1 MNNTTFDIC
10 RTLAHFKIS
19 HKLAVGFSLLL
30 VILAAVALTALR
42 SLSTA
47 QTSVEELV
55 SDSLPTVTK
64 SLELSDALEKT
75 NAALGFYLLSKE
87 PKYQNEYEAGLVAV
101 TQILQDIEAMP
112 VVQSDPQSREAIE
125 RINTDIQEYKALKE
139 KMIHLATS
147 QNDNFPGIAF
157 AAREINPVGQQ
168 MQQILT
174 EMYLVERDE
183 EATTLRKQILAD
195 IGEVRYAWANV
206 MNGVRAYLAYRS
218 DVALQQADVYAE
230 VASERIA
237 KLQGYGDELT
247 FEQVDGL
254 ERLVVLR
261 EKFAVNVKNLV
272 KIHGG
277 EQWRS
282 DAFAI
287 RSELGPIVDR
297 VKNNIT
303 QLVDTKRAQ
312 NEQISETLISD
323 VQSTR
328 SFVGLLVMVGL
339 ILGVGGAIF
348 ISAIVVN
355 PLKRAVHAMQDIAAG
370 DGDLTHRLEVKGND
384 ELANLAVAFNSFVD
398 QIRNTISQ
406 VTGSTQT
413 LASASEEVSQIANET
428 STGVEQQR
436 QETELVASAITQM
449 TVTMDQVVQNAQ
461 HAAEAADN
469 ANDQANQGK
478 AVVSQTIKSIETLA
492 SEVEKGATVI
502 QGLEKDS
509 DQIGSVLEVIQGI
522 AEQTNLLALNAAI
535 EAARAGEQ
543 GRGFAVVADEVRTLA
558 SRTQASTQQ
567 IKETIEKLQS
577 GARKAAAVMDAS
589 RSSAHSSV
597 EMASNAGEAL
607 TAITA
612 AVNEINQMNSQ
623 IASAAC
629 QQDAVS
635 KEINQNV
642 VNIAQIA
649 DSTALGAQ
657 KLASSSNELADLSS
671 GLQQLI
677 GRFKA

>member
-1 MNNTTFDIC
+1 
-10 RTLAHFKIS
+10 
-19 HKLAVGFSLLL
+19 
-30 VILAAVALTALR
+30 
-42 SLSTA
+42 
-47 QTSVEELV
+47 
-55 SDSLPTVTK
+55 
-64 SLELSDALEKT
+64 
-75 NAALGFYLLSKE
+75 
-87 PKYQNEYEAGLVAV
+87 
-101 TQILQDIEAMP
+101 
-112 VVQSDPQSREAIE
+112 
-125 RINTDIQEYKALKE
+125 
-139 KMIHLATS
+139 
-147 QNDNFPGIAF
+147 
-157 AAREINPVGQQ
+157 
-168 MQQILT
+168 
-174 EMYLVERDE
+174 
-183 EATTLRKQILAD
+183 
-195 IGEVRYAWANV
+195 
-206 MNGVRAYLAYRS
+206 
-218 DVALQQADVYAE
+218 
-230 VASERIA
+230 
-237 KLQGYGDELT
+237 
-247 FEQVDGL
+247 
-254 ERLVVLR
+254 
-261 EKFAVNVKNLV
+261 
-272 KIHGG
+272 
-277 EQWRS
+277 
-282 DAFAI
+282 
-287 RSELGPIVDR
+287 
-297 VKNNIT
+297 
-303 QLVDTKRAQ
+303 
-312 NEQISETLISD
+312 
-323 VQSTR
+323 
-328 SFVGLLVMVGL
+328 MVGL